1 MERKW
6 LSDIRNKYGLS
17 QQAVADMAGISQS
30 YYASI
35 ETGARGRPLG
45 VPIAKEI
52 AHALGFNWTRFY
64 EDCSEQN
71 QNSTNDVQ

>member
-52 AHALGFNWTRFY
+52 AHAFMRTVLNKTRIAPMMSNKQ
-64 EDCSEQN
+64 D
-71 QNSTNDVQ
+71 T